1 MVVRE
6 SASQSGRE
14 QGRNGTLA
22 RAVGGSVVETKKP
35 LDSDE
40 ALR

>member
-22 RAVGGSVVETKKP
+22 RAVGGGAVETKKP
-35 LDSDE
+35 LDSED
-40 ALR
+40 AFR